1 MCGGVSF
8 RKDPPTSAGLTD
20 SFPIST
26 GQAEEAAAAL
36 CAGQVNLHL

>member
-1 MCGGVSF
+1 MGGGVLQEG
-8 RKDPPTSAGLTD
+8 PPTSAGLTD